1 MWNSDSFPVL
11 NPKIGLPLYM
21 TEEMISKAIAKMK
34 TGKAAGPSGIVIE
47 MIRLAGKEIIKSITN
62 LANRIMKERRIPS
75 DWNLL
80 YIVGLYVSVSYI
92 LSRF

>member
-11 NPKIGLPLYM
+11 NPKIGLSLYM

-34 TGKAAGPSGIVIE
+34 TGKAAGPSGIAIE
-47 MIRLAGKEIIKSITN
+47 MIRSVSKEIITSITN
-62 LANRIMKERRIPS
+62 LSHRIIKQGRIPS

-80 YIVGLYVSVSYI
+80 YIISLY
-92 LSRF
+92 